1 MLVPVVFWLLM
12 AGHTQYALILF
23 VTAGISDAL
32 DGFLAKRY
40 NWQTELGAYLDPLA
54 DKLLLV
60 SVFVALGSLKEL
72 PLWLV
77 VAVVSR
83 DILIILAV
91 MISWLLNHPVTMKPH
106 VLSKANTAA
115 QIGLAAVV
123 LADISFSLG
132 LGQARHVLVWL
143 TALLTFVSLVTYVRT
158 WIRHM
163 GRFDS
168 DTAGR

>member
-1 MLVPVVFWLLM
+1 MIAFPATHQPRTAARRCFGFNSGQDVNPPNLITVFRAMLVPVVFWLLM
-12 AGHTQYALILF
+12 AGHTQSALILF
-23 VTAGISDAL
+23 IIAGVSDAL

-60 SVFVALGSLKEL
+60 SVFIALGSLQEL

-91 MISWLLNHPVTMKPH
+91 
-106 VLSKANTAA
+106 
-115 QIGLAAVV
+115 
-123 LADISFSLG
+123 
-132 LGQARHVLVWL
+132 
-143 TALLTFVSLVTYVRT
+143 
-158 WIRHM
+158 
-163 GRFDS
+163 
-168 DTAGR
+168 